1 MEHMK
6 ENRSKDIG
14 TRYHCKSDKERKGD
28 HRPKKVFICS
38 PFAPRRGT
46 SEEMKKEMERNIRIA
61 QKACRYAALEGNVP
75 YAPHLFFTQF
85 LDDGDRLEREYGQI
99 MGLAWLKRCSE
110 LRVIG
115 RRISPGME
123 REIEMARKWGIPVK
137 RYVFKRDAEER
148 LLDDPFYPDTEFIEM
163 DI

>member
-6 ENRSKDIG
+6 ENNSKNIG
-14 TRYHCKSDKERKGD
+14 TRYHVGSNKEKK
-28 HRPKKVFICS
+28 PKKVFICS
-38 PFAPRRGT
+38 PFAPRGETR
-46 SEEMKKEMERNIRIA
+46 EEMQRDMDRNICIA

-85 LDDGDRLEREYGQI
+85 LNDGDRTEREYGQV
-99 MGLAWLKRCSE
+99 MGLAWLKQCSE

-123 REIEMARKWGIPVK
+123 REIEKAKEWGIPVK
-137 RYVFKRDAEER
+137 RYVFKRDAEMR
-148 LLDDPFYPDTEFIEM
+148 LYDAIFNSDIEFIEM

>member
-1 MEHMK
+1 MK
-6 ENRSKDIG
+6 ENRSEDIG

-46 SEEMKKEMERNIRIA
+46 REEMKKEMERNIRIA

-85 LDDGDRLEREYGQI
+85 LDDGDRLEREYVPILRRYKGVV
-99 MGLAWLKRCSE
+99 RCLTYTHFYQRQVQSSGFTARPRQDSRRAFRTNHPCMPQ
-110 LRVIG
+110 RVL
-115 RRISPGME
+115 SPM
-123 REIEMARKWGIPVK
+123 
-137 RYVFKRDAEER
+137 RYANTR
-148 LLDDPFYPDTEFIEM
+148 
-163 DI
+163 